1 VERLSANYWKI
12 PVGGKVIFEFGRDE
26 RELSIEGIARHPQA
40 AQPPLDVAVFFAT
53 PETATY
59 LVNHPDGLSQ
69 FYVRLE
75 SFTQSGAKQAGKQLE
90 NRLRGMGL
98 WVYRYAIT
106 DPNVHPVQQQLD
118 ALLVVMTVL
127 GALSLGL
134 SAFLIIN
141 MMNALVAQQVWQ
153 IGVMKVIGATG
164 WRVTRVYLT
173 TALIYGLLSVL
184 LAVPLGVIGAHLL
197 AGRLLELFNVDIGPL
212 RVAPNAVLIQV
223 VVGLAVPLLAALAPV
238 IGGARITAHQAI
250 SSYGLGAGFGSSWLD
265 RLIGA
270 IRRLP
275 RPTALSLRNTFRRK
289 GRITLTLITLILG
302 GAMFIGVM
310 SVGTSLNNTLEVLL
324 GDLGFDVLV
333 GFERGY
339 RIERLVAVTQGVPG
353 VTRAEVWD
361 QRPAQLVLAG
371 GEDRDVFLWGVP
383 PDSRMFHPRLSSGR
397 ALVPGDKRTILLNS
411 KIAADEHI
419 QVGDVITLTMNGRD
433 SSWDVVGLIIN
444 VNNLQRENFVPA
456 DALAREFSSLNRG
469 GLLMLMVEQHDAKS
483 LQNLVRDLGAAYDA
497 AHLEA
502 VQFQSTADV
511 RQQNQTQFNIV
522 TYLMLVMAVLTAVV
536 GSIGLMSTMS
546 INVAERSREI
556 GVMRSIGGTSA
567 AILGIFL
574 FEGVLVGVLS
584 WLIAVPLSYP
594 GARLFSDMVGQ
605 AFNLP
610 LDFDYSVQGVVTWF
624 VIVVVL
630 SALASLWPALR
641 ATQVSVREA
650 LSYE

>member
-1 VERLSANYWKI
+1 
-12 PVGGKVIFEFGRDE
+12 
-26 RELSIEGIARHPQA
+26 
-40 AQPPLDVAVFFAT
+40 
-53 PETATY
+53 
-59 LVNHPDGLSQ
+59 
-69 FYVRLE
+69 
-75 SFTQSGAKQAGKQLE
+75 
-90 NRLRGMGL
+90 
-98 WVYRYAIT
+98 
-106 DPNVHPVQQQLD
+106 
-118 ALLVVMTVL
+118 
-127 GALSLGL
+127 
-134 SAFLIIN
+134 
-141 MMNALVAQQVWQ
+141 
-153 IGVMKVIGATG
+153 
-164 WRVTRVYLT
+164 
-173 TALIYGLLSVL
+173 
-184 LAVPLGVIGAHLL
+184 L
-197 AGRLLELFNVDIGPL
+197 AGRLLALFNVDIGPP

-275 RPTALSLRNTFRRK
+275 RPLALSLRNTFRRK

-324 GDLGFDVLV
+324 GDFGFDVLV

-339 RIERLVAVTQGVPG
+339 RIERLVQVTQGVPG

-361 QRPAQLVLAG
+361 QRPAQLKLSG
-371 GEDRDVFLWGVP
+371 GEDREVFLWGVP
-383 PDSRMFHPRLSSGR
+383 PDSRMFNPRIVSGR
-397 ALVPGDKRTILLNS
+397 ALAPGDKRAILLNS
-411 KIAADEHI
+411 KIAVDENI
-419 QVGDVITLTMNGRD
+419 QVGDVITLTINGKE
-433 SSWDVVGLIIN
+433 SSWDVVGLILN
-444 VNNLQRENFVPA
+444 VNNLQRDNFVPD

-469 GLLMLMVEQHDAKS
+469 GLVMLTAEQHDAKS
-483 LQNLVRDLGAAYDA
+483 LQNLIRDLRAAYDA

-502 VQFQSTADV
+502 EQFQSTADV
-511 RQQNQTQFNIV
+511 RQQNQTQFNII
-522 TYLMLVMAVLTAVV
+522 TYLMLVMAVLAAVV

-546 INVAERSREI
+546 INVVERSREI

-567 AILGIFL
+567 ALLGIFL

-594 GARLFSDMVGQ
+594 GARLFSDMVGK

-610 LDFDYSVQGVVTWF
+610 LDFDYSMPGVVTWF

-641 ATQVSVREA
+641 ATRVSVREA